1 MRYPPYNLKTT
12 SLMRTL
18 MVNRWVEAE
27 AGQCSA
33 VTSVCRAL
41 PDLGWLVRNGLVFG
55 VGLGAGLLIQA
66 L

>member
-1 MRYPPYNLKTT
+1 
-12 SLMRTL
+12 MRTL
-18 MVNRWVEAE
+18 TVNRWVEAE

-41 PDLGWLVRNGLVFG
+41 PDLGWVVRNGLVFG

>member
-1 MRYPPYNLKTT
+1 MRYPPYNVKTT

-18 MVNRWVEAE
+18 TVNRWVETRLA
-27 AGQCSA
+27 SA

-41 PDLGWLVRNGLVFG
+41 PDLGWVVRNGLVFG